1 MEFSKWKKEKESFV
15 FKIQRI
21 SHKATNVFTEGIEC
35 LDDSLDAYFSNLPG
49 DPAEIQGRFVCF
61 FFFFF
66 FLREREREREE
77 EEKKKFFKSLFII

>member
-66 FLREREREREE
+66 FWEREREREE